1 VHPGL
6 VPGGTVSLRFGE
18 KFLRHRCGKLEF
30 LGEDVERGGS
40 VSRFQ
45 GMGSSDNIGVKSLHL

>member
-1 VHPGL
+1 MHPGL

-30 LGEDVERGGS
+30 LGEDVERGFVC

-45 GMGSSDNIGVKSLHL
+45 GFGSSDHIGVK